1 MELMNFIKSVFFFLR
16 RKKVQK
22 LSDDIQERSFCQ
34 LPDEILEKIFC
45 RLPVQ
50 SLLGLRCISKSCLT
64 LISSPYFVKLH
75 LKQTVNSKINLNL
88 YMSCIN
94 RASNFYRVDFDS
106 LEKDDGYLQ
115 PVEVN
120 YNPLSHLNYRT
131 SIWGSCDGLT
141 GLPIERHDNITGL
154 GRYNDGLV
162 FMTYTLDIVVLW
174 NPSSRKSIKLPP
186 TSVEIPNHSYRH
198 KYSTYGIGYDKISD
212 DYKVVRIVVVLG
224 EPIYYE
230 DKVYSLRTNLWH
242 KANKHSDHHPDLET
256 SINAIAGGAMHWMS
270 VGMDDKLSI
279 LAFHLGTETY
289 RSLLGLRCIS
299 KSCLTLI
306 SSPYFVKLHL
316 KQSVQSKI
324 NLNLYMSCINR
335 ALNFYRVDFDSLEKD
350 DE

>member
-1 MELMNFIKSVFFFLR
+1 MELMNFIKSVFFFFLRRKKFFFLRRKKFFFLR
-16 RKKVQK
+16 RKKVHK
-22 LSDDIQERSFCQ
+22 LPDDIQERSS
-34 LPDEILEKIFC
+34 DEILEKIFC
-45 RLPVQ
+45 RLPIQ
-50 SLLGLRCISKSCLT
+50 SLLGLRCISKSCLA

-75 LKQTVNSKINLNL
+75 LKQSVQSKINLNM

-120 YNPLSHLNYRT
+120 YNPLSNLNYRT

-141 GLPIERHDNITGL
+141 DLPYALDSDLTQSNIHEYVSDGFGYDNNGYNPLRRHDNRTGL

-212 DYKVVRIVVVLG
+212 DYKVVRVVVVLG
-224 EPIYYE
+224 DVIYYE
-230 DKVYSLRTNLWH
+230 LKVYSL
-242 KANKHSDHHPDLET
+242 
-256 SINAIAGGAMHWMS
+256 
-270 VGMDDKLSI
+270 
-279 LAFHLGTETY
+279 
-289 RSLLGLRCIS
+289 
-299 KSCLTLI
+299 
-306 SSPYFVKLHL
+306 
-316 KQSVQSKI
+316 
-324 NLNLYMSCINR
+324 
-335 ALNFYRVDFDSLEKD
+335 
-350 DE
+350 